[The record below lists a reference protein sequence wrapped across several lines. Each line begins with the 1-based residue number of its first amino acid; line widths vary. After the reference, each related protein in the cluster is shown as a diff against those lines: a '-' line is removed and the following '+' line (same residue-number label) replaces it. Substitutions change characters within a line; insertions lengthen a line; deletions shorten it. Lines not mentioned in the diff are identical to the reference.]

1 MDVASVRVPATLNSQ
16 SVGALAAELEA
27 ALSDV
32 NAAVAPCSGLMDSVS
47 GQVLTVDRG
56 TSFFDNV
63 MRLFEERDEL
73 GQ

>member
-1 MDVASVRVPATLNSQ
+1 
-16 SVGALAAELEA
+16 
-27 ALSDV
+27 
-32 NAAVAPCSGLMDSVS
+32 MDSVS